1 MKKKNI
7 RNIIIIII
15 IFIIIY
21 NIYIFKSINVEK
33 FENILRYGY
42 VINLDERKDRYNNII
57 KYFEAYNMPLYRVSA
72 IKDNVGWKGCGY
84 SHISVIKMAKEKN
97 LPSVLILEDDCKP
110 TKHFKNWDLI
120 QKWLEKNRE
129 SWDIFIGGNSYY
141 GFWTNDKESII
152 PVCTIENEIKLYKTK
167 VAAFHFYYVNSK
179 AYDKMIEWETH
190 ITNKPSEWIPIDL
203 WPDKQKMTS
212 ISCVP
217 YLAFQEENY
226 SNIENGI
233 RSYDVQMFKGEE
245 VLASIKND
253 DVCEMFKNYSTV

>member
-21 NIYIFKSINVEK
+21 SIYTFKSKNVEK

-57 KYFEAYNMPLYRVSA
+57 KYFEAYDIPL
-72 IKDNVGWKGCGY
+72 Y

-110 TKHFKNWDLI
+110 TKHFKNWFLI

-129 SWDIFIGGNSYY
+129 SWDIFIGGNIYY
-141 GFWTNDKESII
+141 GFWTNDKESIE
-152 PVCTIENEIKLYKTK
+152 PVCTIENEIKLYKGK

-179 AYDKMIEWETH
+179 AYDKMIEWETY
-190 ITNKPSEWIPIDL
+190 ISNKSSEWIPIDL

-233 RSYDVQMFKGEE
+233 RSYDAQMFKGEE
-245 VLASIKND
+245 VLASIKNN